1 MLLILSKQKKIQ
13 SILELKNNKIGV
25 TTVIFP
31 QRVIILYKGVIG
43 NLLYGLTTL
52 CLLYLSLVYLW
63 AIFFLFF
70 ISVEA
75 VYLRIGIS

>member
-13 SILELKNNKIGV
+13 FILDLKNNKIEV
-25 TTVIFP
+25 TIVIFP

-52 CLLYLSLVYLW
+52 CLLYRSLVYFG

-75 VYLRIGIS
+75 VYLRIS

>member
-13 SILELKNNKIGV
+13 SILELKNNKIEV